1 MAIMKIVYLAKRS
14 EGMSHEECMNY
25 WKNDH
30 AAIVRELPGLRK
42 YTLGEPLQPEE
53 TEWDGVAELYFDSP
67 QAMQEAFESEA
78 GQEMLED
85 GPNFTMEEP
94 QINIPCEETVLHED

>member
-1 MAIMKIVYLAKRS
+1 MKVVYLAKAVD
-14 EGMSHEECMNY
+14 GMSHEECLEY

-30 AAIVRELPGLRK
+30 AEIVEELPGLRK

-53 TEWDGVAELYFDSP
+53 SEWDGVAELYFDSP

-78 GQEMLED
+78 GQRMLED

-94 QINIPCEETVLHED
+94 QINIPCEEVVLYEE

>member
-1 MAIMKIVYLAKRS
+1 MKVVYLAKGV
-14 EGMSHEECMNY
+14 EDMSHDEVMEY

-30 AAIVRELPGLRK
+30 AEIVRDLPHLTK

-53 TEWDGVAELYFDSP
+53 TEWDGVAELYFDSVEDM
-67 QAMQEAFESEA
+67 QAAFESEA
-78 GQEMLED
+78 GQRMLED

-94 QINIPCEETVLHED
+94 QINITCEEVVLHEE